1 MSNLEQLRAISIDP
15 EFEKVCPPLTEDE
28 ANRLEDNILAD
39 GEVTS
44 PLIVWNG
51 VLLDG
56 HNRRRI
62 ILRHPELPFSI
73 KEMSFANRYDAVAWI
88 CKNQLGRRNI
98 TEQMRAYL
106 IGMQYNAEKQ
116 SHGSVDRFQ
125 ERQSEDF
132 PCVQNGQMEKV
143 PAMTTRE
150 RIAKENGVSTAFV
163 KQSDM
168 FSKGVNAA
176 EETIPGIKDKILSGE
191 IRATKKEIS
200 AIGKAPKE
208 QRQEMVAELQ
218 KEPKDRKRFVTEKT
232 VGCDFKI
239 LPNEE
244 SSEAA
249 PKVNYDN
256 IIGIIRGAADRMQGT
271 CTNYFMERPELLTE
285 LKPQVC
291 EALSN
296 LKHFID
302 HIFEG
307 GIK

>member
-1 MSNLEQLRAISIDP
+1 MSNLEQLRAIAIDP

-98 TEQMRAYL
+98 AEQMRAYL

-143 PAMTTRE
+143 PAMTTR
-150 RIAKENGVSTAFV
+150 RS
-163 KQSDM
+163 
-168 FSKGVNAA
+168 
-176 EETIPGIKDKILSGE
+176 EEHN
-191 IRATKKEIS
+191 
-200 AIGKAPKE
+200 
-208 QRQEMVAELQ
+208 V
-218 KEPKDRKRFVTEKT
+218 
-232 VGCDFKI
+232 
-239 LPNEE
+239 
-244 SSEAA
+244 
-249 PKVNYDN
+249 
-256 IIGIIRGAADRMQGT
+256 
-271 CTNYFMERPELLTE
+271 
-285 LKPQVC
+285 
-291 EALSN
+291 
-296 LKHFID
+296 
-302 HIFEG
+302 
-307 GIK
+307 